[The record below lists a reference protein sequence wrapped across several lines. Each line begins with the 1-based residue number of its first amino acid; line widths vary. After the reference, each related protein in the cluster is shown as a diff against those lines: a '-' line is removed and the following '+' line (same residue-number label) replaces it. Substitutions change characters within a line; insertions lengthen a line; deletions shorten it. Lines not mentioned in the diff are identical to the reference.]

1 VNKPL
6 DRDYFK
12 KKANPKAKKGPQLT
26 ECCTQDVDRH
36 ILNKNNKD
44 DLELIEDYCE
54 RSLQTYSKVESI
66 TPMCCE
72 DCGRLIQYISTLKE
86 VKENWK

>member
-1 VNKPL
+1 MNKPL

-26 ECCTQDVDRH
+26 VCCGQSLDRH

-44 DLELIEDYCE
+44 DWELIEDYCE
-54 RSLQTYSKVESI
+54 EQLRIFL
-66 TPMCCE
+66 
-72 DCGRLIQYISTLKE
+72 LLKILLLCA
-86 VKENWK
+86 VKFVVD

>member
-1 VNKPL
+1 
-6 DRDYFK
+6 
-12 KKANPKAKKGPQLT
+12 
-26 ECCTQDVDRH
+26 VDRH